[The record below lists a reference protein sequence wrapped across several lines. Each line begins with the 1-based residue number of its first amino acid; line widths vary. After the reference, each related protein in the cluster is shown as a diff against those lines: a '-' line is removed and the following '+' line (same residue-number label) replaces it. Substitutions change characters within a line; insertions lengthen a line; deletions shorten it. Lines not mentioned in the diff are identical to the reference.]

1 MNRIIRK
8 TCSFCQHEN
17 CEEFEKLLSSGETTA
32 LDLEKEH
39 GWNPNTAQKHIDHH
53 APGHHSQPNNQCV
66 MCTSPHREEYEIKL
80 RNGEIKTS
88 DLSEHLGCSV
98 KTIQNH
104 IRNHLKP
111 AVQKSAALLIA
122 QREVDEISVL
132 TENVDLIRNKI
143 DELLHETDL
152 SFKQIDAL
160 AKLAKEV
167 RESLKY
173 LLEFKGKLI
182 HRREETVIIKQVEI
196 IQRVLLD
203 KYPEVWYNI
212 RNEIEEQLQ

>member
-1 MNRIIRK
+1 MNRIVRIR
-8 TCSFCQHEN
+8 CEFCQHEN
-17 CEEFEKLLSSGETTA
+17 CEEFEEVLSSGKTNA
-32 LDLEKEH
+32 LDLEKEQ
-39 GWNPNTAQKHIDHH
+39 GWKPNTVKKHLDHH
-53 APGHHSQPNNQCV
+53 APGHHSQPNTQCNL
-66 MCTSPHREEYEIKL
+66 CTSPYREEYEIKL
-80 RNGEIKTS
+80 RNGDIKTS
-88 DLSEHLGCSV
+88 ELSEHLGMSIKGV
-98 KTIQNH
+98 QNH
-104 IRNHLKP
+104 VHNHLKP

-122 QREVDEISVL
+122 QRDVDEIGVL
-132 TENVDLIRNKI
+132 TDNVELIRNKI

-182 HRREETVIIKQVEI
+182 HRREETIIVKQVEI

-203 KYPEVWYNI
+203 KYPDVWENI
-212 RNEIEEQLQ
+212 RSEIEEELQ

>member
-8 TCSFCQHEN
+8 TCAFCQHEK
-17 CEEFEKLLSSGETTA
+17 CEEFEELLSSGETTA
-32 LDLEKEH
+32 LDLEKEQ
-39 GWNPNTAQKHIDHH
+39 GWSPNIAQKHLDHH
-53 APGHHSQPNNQCV
+53 APGHHSQPNDRCV
-66 MCTSPHREEYEIKL
+66 LCTSPYREEYELKL
-80 RNGEIKTS
+80 RNGEFKTS
-88 DLSEHLGCSV
+88 ELADHLGCSI

-122 QREVDEISVL
+122 QRDIDEIGVL
-132 TENVDLIRNKI
+132 TENVELIRNKI

-160 AKLAKEV
+160 TKLAKEV

-203 KYPEVWYNI
+203 KYPDVWANI